1 MVVDDQHVGLLGLLT
16 GLHQRTVA
24 QLRAVLSQAVVAGGG
39 GELPGGVFFGELGAA
54 GAVAG
59 LAEGGK
65 ALDDP
70 QSCRD
75 LRVAEAPVTQG
86 TRQVHGADIV
96 GTALEHRHGGIAAQG
111 LPDARHVT
119 LMELVLQL
127 AGGGGQQHA
136 LARKQRRHQVRKG
149 LADAGAGIDH
159 QHGLGVDGIGN
170 GLGHFLLAGTLPV
183 AGILPCQRPPGPE
196 GGAGGL
202 QQGVVGVGFLGG
214 GWAGQG
220 GCRRIGQD
228 DAWMATGRPR

>member
-1 MVVDDQHVGLLGLLT
+1 MH
-16 GLHQRTVA
+16 
-24 QLRAVLSQAVVAGGG
+24 
-39 GELPGGVFFGELGAA
+39 
-54 GAVAG
+54 
-59 LAEGGK
+59 
-65 ALDDP
+65 
-70 QSCRD
+70 
-75 LRVAEAPVTQG
+75 G
-86 TRQVHGADIV
+86 TDIV
-96 GTALEHRHGGIAAQG
+96 GTALEHRDDGIAAQG
-111 LPDARHVT
+111 LPDAWHVT

-196 GGAGGL
+196 GVSGGL